1 VSLSGEGRDTRRAPD
16 KQEKAMIS
24 NPNLAAQLAREH
36 QRQMLAQASQ
46 RRLRHQHACPAPRT
60 PRPAARVARR
70 LAAAI
75 ARAGV
80 VAAQAPGAIWP
91 AGPHRLG
98 EPAGQA
104 QTPGRS
110 H

>member
-1 VSLSGEGRDTRRAPD
+1 MT
-16 KQEKAMIS
+16 S
-24 NPNLAAQLAREH
+24 NPNLTIQLAREH
-36 QRQMLAQASQ
+36 QRQMLAEARQ
-46 RRLRHQHACPAPRT
+46 RQPWHRHGYPAPRT
-60 PRPAARVARR
+60 EDPAARAARR

-75 ARAGV
+75 ARVGV